1 VAQPD
6 RIRAVL
12 KLLFEDPGGD
22 VTNAHEI
29 YHDDAVLEF
38 PQSGERFEG
47 VELFTAWRS
56 EYPAEVTF
64 RIRRTVIFEDF
75 SVVELSGAYDG
86 GPEVLGVQMLDFRG
100 NKVIRERIYVTEPWE
115 APQWRAAWRSE
126 TPAEFG

>member
-1 VAQPD
+1 MAHPD
-6 RIRAVL
+6 EIQAVL
-12 KLLFEDPGGD
+12 KRIFEDPGGD

-47 VELFTAWRS
+47 VDAFTAWRS

-75 SVVELSGAYDG
+75 SLVEPLFLLRVGNSTTKEMSGATS
-86 GPEVLGVQMLDFRG
+86 VR
-100 NKVIRERIYVTEPWE
+100 R
-115 APQWRAAWRSE
+115 
-126 TPAEFG
+126 TPK

>member
-1 VAQPD
+1 MAHPD
-6 RIRAVL
+6 EIQAVL
-12 KLLFEDPGGD
+12 KRIFEDPGGD

-47 VELFTAWRS
+47 VDAFTAWRS
-56 EYPAEVTF
+56 QYPAEVTF

-75 SVVELSGAYDG
+75 SVVELSGSYDG
-86 GPEVLGVQMLDFRG
+86 GPEMLGVQMLDFRG
-100 NKVIRERIYVTEPWE
+100 DKVIRERIYVTESWE
-115 APQWRAAWRSE
+115 APQWRAPWRSE